1 MKVRDHLPSAS
12 LMLLPDGRH
21 MAYDV
26 YGVSA
31 DRARFS
37 ILAPHSFLSSRLAG
51 NICKIEHFESLKFTE
66 MQFLNHS
73 SWTCLNFRKIVAE
86 LTLRGN
92 RD

>member
-12 LMLLPDGRH
+12 LILLPDGRH

-37 ILAPHSFLSSRLAG
+37 IIAPHSFLSSRFAG
-51 NICKIEHFESLKFTE
+51 NICEIEYFEPLKFME
-66 MQFLNHS
+66 IKFLNHS

-86 LTLRGN
+86 LTLRG
-92 RD
+92 DGD